1 MREVAVI
8 GVGMT
13 RFGKFIDTSL
23 RELGRVAILDAM
35 KDAGVKPSDI
45 QVGYCGNAVGGVITG
60 QTMILGQLLFR
71 EVGITGIPITNIENA
86 CSTGSSA
93 LREAWIAVASGMYD
107 VALAVGA
114 EKLYAA
120 DTVKSV
126 QALAGAADFELEA
139 DQGLIM
145 PAVWA
150 MRANKYMDKYGA
162 TIEQLAKVSVKN
174 HRNGALNPNSQYKD
188 EVTVE
193 QVQSSRMISYPLTLL
208 HCSPIGDGAAA
219 AVLCAAE
226 KARQFTTNPILIA
239 ASVLTTGTYE
249 SQRDITFNELE
260 VRGGKEAF
268 ERAGISPKD
277 IDMAEVH
284 DCFTIAEFL
293 RVESLGLVP
302 MGEYGRWIDEGRT
315 ELGGQLP
322 VNPSGGLLA
331 KGHPIG
337 ATGIAQVA
345 ELVWHLRGVAGKRQV
360 QNAKVGLAHCSGGAL
375 AGDTCVCSVQILKR

>member
-23 RELGRVAILDAM
+23 RELGRVAILEAM
-35 KDAGVKPSDI
+35 NDAGVKPSDI

-60 QTMILGQLLFR
+60 QTMVLGQLLFR
-71 EVGITGIPITNIENA
+71 EVGITGIPITNVENA

-107 VALAVGA
+107 VALAVGT

-150 MRANKYMDKYGA
+150 MRANKYMEKYGA

-174 HRNGALNPNSQYKD
+174 HRNGALNPKSQYQN
-188 EVTVE
+188 EVTLNR
-193 QVQSSRMISYPLTLL
+193 SS
-208 HCSPIGDGAAA
+208 
-219 AVLCAAE
+219 
-226 KARQFTTNPILIA
+226 
-239 ASVLTTGTYE
+239 
-249 SQRDITFNELE
+249 
-260 VRGGKEAF
+260 
-268 ERAGISPKD
+268 
-277 IDMAEVH
+277 
-284 DCFTIAEFL
+284 
-293 RVESLGLVP
+293 
-302 MGEYGRWIDEGRT
+302 
-315 ELGGQLP
+315 
-322 VNPSGGLLA
+322 
-331 KGHPIG
+331 HP
-337 ATGIAQVA
+337 
-345 ELVWHLRGVAGKRQV
+345 E
-360 QNAKVGLAHCSGGAL
+360 
-375 AGDTCVCSVQILKR
+375 